1 MTAARANFRTRFEA
15 AVQRNHS
22 LLCVGLDPDPKL
34 IPAGLGKREF
44 LLGIIEATADIAC
57 CYKPNLGFFEPDMGS
72 GVELV
77 RELIEAIHAH
87 NVPVILDAKRGDLG
101 NTAIG
106 YAKAA
111 FEALDADAVT
121 LSPYMGGDSLE
132 PFLAYEDRTA
142 FLLCRTSNPGAHD
155 LQDLLVGDRQE
166 PLYAYVARLA
176 NNWNTRGNVGLVV
189 GATYPREAE
198 EIRAI
203 SPDLPILMP
212 GVGAQAG
219 DLEAAVRAGVDAALA
234 NLIVNASRG
243 VLYAPPV
250 ASTDRPDWAEGARAA
265 AIDLR
270 DAINAARGA

>member
-1 MTAARANFRTRFEA
+1 
-15 AVQRNHS
+15 
-22 LLCVGLDPDPKL
+22 
-34 IPAGLGKREF
+34 
-44 LLGIIEATADIAC
+44 
-57 CYKPNLGFFEPDMGS
+57 
-72 GVELV
+72 
-77 RELIEAIHAH
+77 
-87 NVPVILDAKRGDLG
+87 
-101 NTAIG
+101 
-106 YAKAA
+106 
-111 FEALDADAVT
+111 
-121 LSPYMGGDSLE
+121 MGGDSLE

-176 NNWNTRGNVGLVV
+176 NDWNTRGNVGLVV

-219 DLEAAVRAGVDAALA
+219 DLEAAVRAGVDVARA

-250 ASTDRPDWAEGARAA
+250 ASIDRPDWAEGARAA

>member
-1 MTAARANFRTRFEA
+1 MTAVRASFRTRFDS
-15 AVQRNHS
+15 AVQRNRS
-22 LLCVGLDPDPKL
+22 LLCVGLDPDPARIPTGVSTRDFL
-34 IPAGLGKREF
+34 IA
-44 LLGIIEATADIAC
+44 IIEATADVAS
-57 CYKPNLGFFEPDMGS
+57 CYKPNLGFFEPDLGP

-77 RELIEAIHAH
+77 RDLIEAIHARD
-87 NVPVILDAKRGDLG
+87 VPVILDAKRGDLG

-106 YAKAA
+106 YAKAIYG
-111 FEALDADAVT
+111 ALDADAVT

-132 PFLAYEDRTA
+132 PFLEYEDRTA

-155 LQDLLVGDRQE
+155 LQDLRVGERNE

-176 NNWNTRGNVGLVV
+176 STWNTRGNVGLVV
-189 GATYPREAE
+189 GATYPVEAE

-203 SPDLPILMP
+203 CPEMPILMP

-219 DLEAAVRAGVDAALA
+219 DLEAAVRAGVDAQRA

-250 ASTDRPDWAEGARAA
+250 ASSDRPDWAEGARVA
-265 AIDLR
+265 AIELR
-270 DAINAARGA
+270 DAINAARGV